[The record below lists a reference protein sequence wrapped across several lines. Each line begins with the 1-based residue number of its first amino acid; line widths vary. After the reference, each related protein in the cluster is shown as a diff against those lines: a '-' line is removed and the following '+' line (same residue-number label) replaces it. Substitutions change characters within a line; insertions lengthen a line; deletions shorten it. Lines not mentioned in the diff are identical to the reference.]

1 MEIIK
6 TVCLFVITIVVSVS
20 HSQTYPLSLDDDYL
34 NNPAGSY
41 FKDYDNEMDKFVGT
55 WQYAI
60 GNESLTIVLQKKTMV
75 PYKELFEDLLV
86 GEYKYILNGSTVV
99 NTIHL
104 LNNSSIPVVEH
115 NILGRRIF
123 PNNAQP
129 ICTDCSSSDRRFK
142 LYFFDSERDYLRSV
156 RMTLQY
162 ITNSSPSQMKVT
174 IAPEDGCILPYDDA
188 PIETRVPYGEYLMT
202 KQ

>member
-1 MEIIK
+1 MNK
-6 TVCLFVITIVVSVS
+6 LVNFFFVLTLLTSCKSKLIVVPINSS
-20 HSQTYPLSLDDDYL
+20 FNDA
-34 NNPAGSY
+34 PAGTY
-41 FKDYDNEMDKFVGT
+41 FKDFDNEMEKFVGT
-55 WQYAI
+55 WQYI
-60 GNESLTIVLQKKTMV
+60 VGNESLTIVLQKKIMV
-75 PYKELFEDLLV
+75 PYKAYFEDLLV
-86 GEYKYILNGSTVV
+86 GEYEYILSGTTLV

-104 LNNSSIPVVEH
+104 LNNSSITVAEH
-115 NILGRRIF
+115 NILGRRIV

-156 RMTLQY
+156 RITLQY

-174 IAPEDGCILPYDDA
+174 IAPEDGGILPYDDA